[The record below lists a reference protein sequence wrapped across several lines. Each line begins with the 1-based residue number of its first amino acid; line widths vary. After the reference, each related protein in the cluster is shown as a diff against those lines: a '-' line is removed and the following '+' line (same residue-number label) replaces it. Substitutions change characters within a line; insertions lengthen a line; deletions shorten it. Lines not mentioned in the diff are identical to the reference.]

1 MNWLDAAM
9 TNQNYGFIALAAAG
23 AALAPALLL
32 ELLSVWFAW
41 RSSRLSRLA
50 KRFRGRGQL
59 ADEQISSLAAE
70 ERDLQ
75 RMMGEME
82 AAGKAQ

>member
-1 MNWLDAAM
+1 MNWLDDALINRA
-9 TNQNYGFIALAAAG
+9 YGFIALGVAG

-32 ELLSVWFAW
+32 ELLSGWFSW

-59 ADEQISSLAAE
+59 AEEQISSLSAE
-70 ERDLQ
+70 EKDLQ

-82 AAGKAQ
+82 AAGKG

>member
-1 MNWLDAAM
+1 MNWLDDALINR
-9 TNQNYGFIALAAAG
+9 TYGFIALGVAS
-23 AALAPALLL
+23 AALAPALVL
-32 ELLSVWFAW
+32 ELLSAWFAW

-82 AAGKAQ
+82 AAGKGS

>member
-1 MNWLDAAM
+1 MNWLDDALL
-9 TNQNYGFIALAAAG
+9 NQRYGFIALGVAG
-23 AALAPALLL
+23 AALAPAVLL
-32 ELLSVWFAW
+32 ELLSAWFAW

-75 RMMGEME
+75 RMMGEIE
-82 AAGKAQ
+82 AAGKVQ